1 MGFAPL
7 DIVKLLARATA
18 EVAVGLSTLD
28 LVSKLTGWL
37 SFGCSLWSC
46 FPQICNLIV
55 APGAG
60 GPSLALLWLWLFG
73 DIGQVVGMFL
83 TGALLTQKFSGI
95 WFFASDVV
103 LILLTS
109 IERGHFGKRF
119 RRGDRVQP
127 PVPGRKKRW
136 WLEFD
141 SWKVNVFVL
150 AIVVVGGTA
159 AWVGI
164 DYVRR
169 DTEPPL
175 EPSKAPHDTLSRT
188 GWALGMLG
196 LLCYNLPRIRQILL
210 IRRQRTLGNISLYM
224 YLWLI
229 SQNVTMLVSILA
241 ITPPEG
247 SAALGHFFGQAPFL
261 GNVLFALTND
271 FISLG
276 LYFRYDHGKPRPES
290 INEGSDVESDAAD
303 MAEAGLLSGTERS
316 HSASRPQERSRDRHA
331 RLKQLDKHYNE
342 SLQLEQK
349 RARGG
354 AGQLPILARRWLA
367 TDLDHRAA
375 EEERHW
381 HDSEV
386 SQSPQSSGSSGDEL
400 GEARRRLEEKRK
412 RLGDMRTSRRHSD
425 AMVEAAIDK
434 ELRTHPLR
442 EHIDR
447 RKAESSG
454 RASSTERRHESS
466 GSSDEAEHLR
476 RPSQRSTRSIGK
488 RVFHPRRGV
497 GTDW

>member
-1 MGFAPL
+1 MGAGMGFAPL
-7 DIVKLLARATA
+7 DVVKLLPRATA

-37 SFGCSLWSC
+37 SC
-46 FPQICNLIV
+46 
-55 APGAG
+55 

-95 WFFASDVV
+95 WFFASDVI
-103 LILLTS
+103 LIMLTS

-119 RRGDRVQP
+119 RRGNRVQS
-127 PVPGRKKRW
+127 PVAGRKKRW

-141 SWKVNVFVL
+141 SWKVNVLVL
-150 AIVVVGGTA
+150 ATVVIGGTA
-159 AWVGI
+159 AWLGI

-229 SQNVTMLVSILA
+229 AQNITMLVSILA
-241 ITPPEG
+241 ITPPGG

-261 GNVLFALTND
+261 GNVLFALAND
-271 FISLG
+271 FIILR
-276 LYFRYDHGKPRPES
+276 LYFRYDHGKPRPVP
-290 INEGSDVESDAAD
+290 INNGSDGESDAAD
-303 MAEAGLLSGTERS
+303 MAEAGLLSGDERS
-316 HSASRPQERSRDRHA
+316 HSTSRPEERSRDRRA
-331 RLKQLDKHYNE
+331 RLEQLDKHHAE
-342 SLQLEQK
+342 SLRLESK

-354 AGQLPILARRWLA
+354 AGQLPILARRRLA
-367 TDLDHRAA
+367 ADLDRRAIEEDKHR
-375 EEERHW
+375 
-381 HDSEV
+381 HDFGESG
-386 SQSPQSSGSSGDEL
+386 SSHGSGSSGDEV
-400 GEARRRLEEKRK
+400 GESRGRLRDKRRRLED
-412 RLGDMRTSRRHSD
+412 LRTSRRRSD
-425 AMVEAAIDK
+425 ARAEAAIDE
-434 ELRTHPLR
+434 ELRTHPLH

-454 RASSTERRHESS
+454 RASSTEHEHKSS

>member
-1 MGFAPL
+1 MEGERIRTRGAFTQCE
-7 DIVKLLARATA
+7 R
-18 EVAVGLSTLD
+18 EEW
-28 LVSKLTGWL
+28 KLTSSML
-37 SFGCSLWSC
+37 
-46 FPQICNLIV
+46 V
-55 APGAG
+55 H
-60 GPSLALLWLWLFG
+60 ALLHP
-73 DIGQVVGMFL
+73 
-83 TGALLTQKFSGI
+83 K
-95 WFFASDVV
+95 
-103 LILLTS
+103 
-109 IERGHFGKRF
+109 
-119 RRGDRVQP
+119 
-127 PVPGRKKRW
+127 
-136 WLEFD
+136 
-141 SWKVNVFVL
+141 
-150 AIVVVGGTA
+150 IVVVGGTA

-196 LLCYNLPRIRQILL
+196 LLCYSQSQGSLCLHGILANGLCADLPRIRQILL

-229 SQNVTMLVSILA
+229 SQNVTMLVVRQLVRNDTARANRPVAEHPRDNSARRFRCSRALLRAGALPRKRALRAYERLHRAPLA
-241 ITPPEG
+241 P
-247 SAALGHFFGQAPFL
+247 SLAACATRTDLRNLQ
-261 GNVLFALTND
+261 
-271 FISLG
+271 ILG

-354 AGQLPILARRWLA
+354 AGQLPILARRRLA